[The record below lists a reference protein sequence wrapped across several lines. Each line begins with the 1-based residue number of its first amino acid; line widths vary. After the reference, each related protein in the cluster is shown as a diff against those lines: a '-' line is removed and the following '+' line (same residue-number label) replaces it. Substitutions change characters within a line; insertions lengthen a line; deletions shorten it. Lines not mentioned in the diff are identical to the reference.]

1 MSLATSSPRPVRY
14 RSLFPAWDGARP
26 VSWYFIEQLL
36 EARAASDFPT
46 NTAGPD
52 EDVNVYLAD
61 RLGAWATHD
70 GRGGVAP
77 GRDPLLLPP
86 ARAAG
91 PVAAAWDLAHQ
102 ADHRLLALGLFDRG
116 DLVRRRVRGWRMTV
130 AETRRRDREVAW
142 RGYRM
147 AADRLAGRAGDRPG
161 TVAVW
166 RKLARN
172 LDGYVHVLQTL
183 ARRRLGLGA
192 RLDDAQLARLLH
204 APGQG
209 LDRDPA

>member
-1 MSLATSSPRPVRY
+1 MSVATASPRPVRY
-14 RSLFPAWDGARP
+14 RSLFPAWEGPRP

-36 EARAASDFPT
+36 EARATSDFPT
-46 NTAGPD
+46 NAAGED

-61 RLGAWATHD
+61 RLAAWATGD
-70 GRGGVAP
+70 GRGGIMP
-77 GRDPLLLPP
+77 GRDPLLRLADP
-86 ARAAG
+86 AAPASLTAWTAAR
-91 PVAAAWDLAHQ
+91 Q
-102 ADHRLLALGLFDRG
+102 ADHRLLGLGLFDRG
-116 DLVRRRVRGWRMTV
+116 DLVRRRVCGWRMTM
-130 AETRRRDREVAW
+130 AETRRRDREVAV
-142 RGYRM
+142 RGYQF

-192 RLDDAQLARLLH
+192 RLEDADLAWLL
-204 APGQG
+204 
-209 LDRDPA
+209 RDPGTGAD

>member
-1 MSLATSSPRPVRY
+1 MSVATSSPRPVRY
-14 RSLFPAWDGARP
+14 RSLFPAWEGPRP

-46 NTAGPD
+46 NAAGPD

-61 RLGAWATHD
+61 RLSDWATHD
-70 GRGGVAP
+70 GRGGIRP

-86 ARAAG
+86 DPATETSEVAWRAAR
-91 PVAAAWDLAHQ
+91 Q
-102 ADHRLLALGLFDRG
+102 ADHRLLGLGLFDRG
-116 DLVRRRVRGWRMTV
+116 DLVRRRVRGWRMTM
-130 AETRRRDREVAW
+130 AETRRRDREVAL
-142 RGYRM
+142 RGYQF

-172 LDGYVHVLQTL
+172 LDDYVHVLQTL

-192 RLDDAQLARLLH
+192 RLDDAELAWLL
-204 APGQG
+204 
-209 LDRDPA
+209 RDPGSGAA